1 MSRRATADV
10 FESIIDARGLTT
22 APREMRECIRADPG
36 VRLFWHVTPT
46 GAVSLRPP

>member
-1 MSRRATADV
+1 MSRRVTADV

-22 APREMRECIRADPG
+22 VPRQMRECIDAGPG
-36 VRLFWHVTPT
+36 VRLIWHVTPT